1 MFSVAVAAINII
13 AILWMMLKYVLAIIR
28 EAHTRETINV
38 WVKHAFDKSDRTKGQ
53 DMWRS
58 RMKKVNKN
66 KVLAVN
72 GPAKQTITAM
82 NQGAGDLGYLF
93 DDRTPGGRTPG
104 GFKMQRSWGKV
115 DVHKLQAISHAAAVM
130 EKYEGSEELKRK
142 KLQRIRTKS
151 QARLKSRLS
160 KKKMIS
166 VEKQGLLTLALRSAE
181 YIGPIS
187 TAEAKA
193 KDSAS
198 AHKKYLHAQNKLSPM
213 QLKRR
218 DSIRLEEKD
227 KDVADMKIILLEL
240 VVNPEKMKK
249 IFVRL
254 DTENTKSLSQGEFHF
269 FVGAACKH
277 AKKPINEVIFKKVW
291 NTIQHDRIGD
301 HDEITEITLQKW
313 LFAGVREIKAVSAV
327 TTEMADS
334 SSEDED
340 NTGRNEIDADV
351 ADIKK
356 IMLRLVVNPNKMKK
370 IFVRLDR
377 ENTKSLSQGEFHFFV
392 AAACKQAKREVN
404 EVIFKKVWDTI
415 QHDRIGDHDEIT
427 EITLQKWLFAGVHNE
442 NAINVRRIAL

>member
-1 MFSVAVAAINII
+1 MFSVTVAAINII

-72 GPAKQTITAM
+72 GPAL
-82 NQGAGDLGYLF
+82 NQ
-93 DDRTPGGRTPG
+93 GGRTPG

-142 KLQRIRTKS
+142 KLQRIRKKS

-277 AKKPINEVIFKKVW
+277 AKKPINEVVFKKVW

-313 LFAGVREIKAVSAV
+313 LFAGVREIKAVNSAV

-340 NTGRNEIDADV
+340 NAGRNEIDEDV

-442 NAINVRRIAL
+442 NAINVRRLAL